1 MAKHTLRYER
11 NAVKISQSC
20 ILSCLQRICVALL
33 LFLATFKVDCTSL
46 QAGIYWK
53 KFHPLLIIKPLCCYT
68 KIFFWCWSA
77 NIPRHSLCYMISLLC
92 TQFFVVC
99 LRGFYFR
106 HIMCMMIL
114 SYSSMIRGEE
124 IYLGYDEFFGCI
136 NFCGKIFW
144 SIGFVAFSFINYW
157 KYIRKKIHSLG
168 LLTSFKAFEREFAAR
183 SPSASDV
190 IYFHCHSLIFYVK
203 TSSRMISVF
212 RYFFDMVFTRSQE

>member
-33 LFLATFKVDCTSL
+33 LFLATFKVYCTSL

-92 TQFFVVC
+92 TQFLWYVWEDFISATLC
-99 LRGFYFR
+99 ACWFY
-106 HIMCMMIL
+106 HIHQWF
-114 SYSSMIRGEE
+114 EE
-124 IYLGYDEFFGCI
+124 
-136 NFCGKIFW
+136 K
-144 SIGFVAFSFINYW
+144 
-157 KYIRKKIHSLG
+157 KYIWVMMN
-168 LLTSFKAFEREFAAR
+168 F
-183 SPSASDV
+183 SDA
-190 IYFHCHSLIFYVK
+190 
-203 TSSRMISVF
+203 
-212 RYFFDMVFTRSQE
+212 